1 MPTWGIMYNVNEI
14 SRDLELGCI
23 HVHAFQTSAIN
34 KRICVYLNVANSWKQ
49 DIDSETF
56 YFVLMLL

>member
-1 MPTWGIMYNVNEI
+1 MYNVNEI